1 MLKCR
6 EAVQFTRFKLGANFC
21 QASVYGEDDVVHR
34 FNAPVD
40 LTDIHNGWDSIP
52 LSGEWHCR
60 CGTVN
65 RLNRPLRFRKAS
77 GVCHFSW
84 NCQQPIAVVEM
95 ETSALARLRGRG
107 RRHNMEWHGRHA
119 SHPIEQPISAFVVR
133 LLPLPLSA
141 ACIRPRRLQRIL
153 NAKSFCLRFLAYFRA
168 VSFCTTWKGLRC
180 RAIPSGF
187 AVIHSITDKIGLSA
201 GDLDATK
208 RSSVLGTSGADTC
221 SVAFSDSS

>member
-1 MLKCR
+1 MR
-6 EAVQFTRFKLGANFC
+6 Q
-21 QASVYGEDDVVHR
+21 
-34 FNAPVD
+34 
-40 LTDIHNGWDSIP
+40 SISQISITVGTQSP

-153 NAKSFCLRFLAYFRA
+153 KATSFCLLFLLYFRA
-168 VSFCTTWKGLRC
+168 FSFCTACRCLRC
-180 RAIPSGF
+180 RAIPSVF
-187 AVIHSITDKIGLSA
+187 PVIHSLTYHIGFLSVRFA
-201 GDLDATK
+201 LTM
-208 RSSVLGTSGADTC
+208 RFSVLALL
-221 SVAFSDSS
+221 VASS